1 MIRRAVP
8 PIVLFLVCAG
18 IYSVGGRS
26 SGSGDTAPTRMLPFS
41 LIEEGDFDLDEFPAL
56 YGERA
61 RSTYPTMAGLPYY
74 LRERDGH
81 YYSAYTPAPAV
92 LAVPI
97 YLVAVIAG
105 FDAGSTEDVAL
116 LERLAAALICAL
128 SVALLYLA
136 ARQRASL
143 GWSLVV
149 ALTYGLATSTY
160 STSSQALWQHG
171 PSQLFLAAMLLF
183 LARAE
188 RDDRYIPAAS
198 AALSCAVAMRST
210 NLLLGLPLGIWLLV
224 RHRRRW
230 MSATLAFLPPVG
242 LLVAYYLVVFG
253 SLGPSGEAIEMGP
266 LSGFGQVPLHEGLY
280 GVLFGPARGL
290 FFYSP
295 VLLFSLPGAVLAARR
310 GDWSIPTL
318 VGGAALVTLLVGKWF
333 VWWGGHCFGSRLL
346 ADIAPLLSFALL
358 PVGAVLKE
366 RRWLAALFGIL
377 LLYSVAVQA
386 LGAWRYDGRFD
397 AYAKTDLCYAN
408 MLRSGGG
415 PIAFYAIDLAREL
428 ELTDRPLDDLG
439 PPPARPWR
447 DENGRRRPPVGG
459 GRSGRRLAV
468 ALMEAPIADD
478 PNRPEIEIE
487 TDDDSYRPDERIGLR
502 IETRNPA
509 RPHTMNA
516 FVLMRGPRGEPENYW
531 RDGFERVAGRWPM
544 PWTQNS
550 PLPHDVE
557 VKLGFRLDGRP
568 PGVYEICFVLTD
580 TFATRVEGR
589 SCKEIDL
596 Q

>member
-1 MIRRAVP
+1 MIRRAAP
-8 PIVLFLVCAG
+8 PVVLFLACAG

-61 RSTYPTMAGLPYY
+61 RGTYPTMGGLPYY
-74 LRERDGH
+74 LRERNGH

-92 LAVPI
+92 LAVPF
-97 YLVAVIAG
+97 YLVAVLAG
-105 FDAGSTEDVAL
+105 FDSGSEEDVAL
-116 LERLAAALICAL
+116 LERLTAALICAL
-128 SVALLYLA
+128 SVVLLYLA

-143 GWSLVV
+143 GWSLLV

-188 RDDRYIPAAS
+188 RDDRYVPAAS
-198 AALSCAVAMRST
+198 AALSFAVAMRST
-210 NLLLGLPLGIWLLV
+210 NLLLGLPLGIWLLA

-230 MSATLAFLPPVG
+230 LSAAIAFLPPLG
-242 LLVAYYLVVFG
+242 LLVAYHLVVFD
-253 SLGPSGEAIEMGP
+253 SLAPAGEAIEMGP
-266 LSGFGQVPLHEGLY
+266 LSGFRQVPLHEGLY

-310 GDWSIPTL
+310 RDWLIPSL

-346 ADIAPLLSFALL
+346 ADVAPLLSFALL
-358 PVGAVLKE
+358 PVGGVLKE
-366 RRWLAALFGIL
+366 RRWLTALFGIL

-386 LGAWRYDGRFD
+386 LGALRYDGRFD

-408 MLRSGGG
+408 MLRPGGG
-415 PIAFYAIDLAREL
+415 PIAFYAIDLARKL
-428 ELTDRPLDDLG
+428 ELSDRPLDDLG
-439 PPPARPWR
+439 PPPATPWR
-447 DENGRRRPPVGG
+447 YEDGRRRPPVGG
-459 GRSGRRLAV
+459 GRSGRRLV
-468 ALMEAPIADD
+468 EALMEAPIAEGVK
-478 PNRPEIEIE
+478 RPEIEIE
-487 TDDDSYRPDERIGLR
+487 TDAGSYRPDQRVELG

-509 RPHTMNA
+509 RPHTVNA
-516 FVLMRGPRGEPENYW
+516 FVLMRGPGGKLENYG
-531 RDGFERVAGRWPM
+531 RDGFEPLAGRWPT

-550 PLPHDVE
+550 PLPHDVTVE
-557 VKLGFRLDGRP
+557 LGFQLDARP
-568 PGVYEICFVLTD
+568 PGVYEVCFVLTD

-589 SCKEIDL
+589 SCTEIEL
-596 Q
+596 R